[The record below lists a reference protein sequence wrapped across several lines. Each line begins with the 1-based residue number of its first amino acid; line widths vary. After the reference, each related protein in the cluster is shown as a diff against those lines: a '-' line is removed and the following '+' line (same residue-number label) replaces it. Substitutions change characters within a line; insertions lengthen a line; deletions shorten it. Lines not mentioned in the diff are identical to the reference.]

1 MKYEFKGGVT
11 VEGDLNRILEIGTK
25 LGEAVD
31 LKNVEGFTGTSV
43 PAGYYLSSKDGLV
56 ELKSMNNFHVRNAL
70 VKHTKEY
77 VAALGKKRDLSDD
90 QFLTELEKLTEDAT
104 IASLFGEL
112 VSRVPATK

>member
-1 MKYEFKGGVT
+1 MKYEFSGGVN
-11 VEGDLNRILEIGTK
+11 VEGDLNRILEVGVK

-31 LKNVEGFTGTSV
+31 LKKVEGFSETTI

-77 VAALGKKRDLSDD
+77 VAALGKKRDLTDD
-90 QFLTELEKLTEDAT
+90 QFLTHLEKLAEDAT
-104 IASLFGEL
+104 IASLFTEL
-112 VSRVPATK
+112 ISRVPAAK